1 MLLEGLL
8 DSEVVHRDMEEKRAE
23 VTNIEIIQGFIHRLV
38 CMQKFVKA
46 ELRLYES
53 IKSFLNL
60 ISIA

>member
-1 MLLEGLL
+1 MLEGLL

-38 CMQKFVKA
+38 RMQKFVKA
-46 ELRLYES
+46 ELRLCES